1 MIPDIEILDNRID
14 DILKSNTY
22 KKKSKRKGY
31 LDRFLALE
39 NIW

>member
-22 KKKSKRKGY
+22 KKKNQREK
-31 LDRFLALE
+31 DT
-39 NIW
+39 